1 MELEIAQY
9 LLFVAAQK
17 CPGTAKWEVQTLDV
31 GIWCLRLS
39 NFMLISAVKS
49 LCI

>member
-1 MELEIAQY
+1 MAQY

-17 CPGTAKWEVQTLDV
+17 RPGTAEWEVQALDV
-31 GIWCLRLS
+31 GIWCFHLS